1 MAGALA
7 LKMESDCPCLLA
19 KGRMTPYL
27 SILQHVTAGPMCTGD
42 PVMLLLLGA
51 EKALRAHWPWAGVD
65 AQQAQVLAS
74 LRLLPCQTERSSVP
88 P

>member
-27 SILQHVTAGPMCTGD
+27 SILQHVTAGPMCTGGSCD
-42 PVMLLLLGA
+42 AASVGGREGPPSSLALGWS
-51 EKALRAHWPWAGVD
+51 RCPAGTG
-65 AQQAQVLAS
+65 LGF
-74 LRLLPCQTERSSVP
+74 T
-88 P
+88 